1 MKLIKLK
8 QVIELTLCYKKALLS
23 VWESKAFYIIML
35 IHIYFMC
42 D

>member
-23 VWESKAFYIIML
+23 VWESKAFYIL
-35 IHIYFMC
+35 YYANTHIFYV
-42 D
+42 